1 MKTYSCSSHKK
12 LPAVILVG
20 NKCDLPDRAVSHE
33 EGAAL
38 AASHGIPFF
47 EVSAKSKHNVTEAF
61 EKITHDV
68 KERLDASGAGA
79 GRASG
84 NRGAGRVDIKSGGG
98 AAAGGKKGCC

>member
-1 MKTYSCSSHKK
+1 MQNADAHVNK
-12 LPAVILVG
+12 ILVG
-20 NKCDLPDRAVSHE
+20 NKCDLPDRAVTQE

-68 KERLDASGAGA
+68 KERLDASGAGT
-79 GRASG
+79 GRAGGS
-84 NRGAGRVDIKSGGG
+84 RGVGAVDIKSGGG
-98 AAAGGKKGCC
+98 AAAAGGKKGCC